1 MEKVNIEKEIK
12 IVDVESLEADIR
24 LETVDVIN
32 YKPGPINLYNIGNI
46 EEIKS
51 RTNGKKHCVP
61 NKGINLI
68 GFCENKKC
76 KVCGQEVIQNI
87 YDFKL
92 DLTKINGKMKCP
104 ICKESCDVN
113 NIGFFNCHYHIYGT
127 QFKSKTET
135 MESFNEEIPHFENA
149 AINND
154 FVIIKDKKIK
164 VNKTPKNTFVYFNES
179 GDKILYMKFIIQ
191 VKKFK
196 D

>member
-1 MEKVNIEKEIK
+1 MIKVNY
-12 IVDVESLEADIR
+12 
-24 LETVDVIN
+24 N
-32 YKPGPINLYNIGNI
+32 PGSINLYNIGNI
-46 EEIKS
+46 QEIK
-51 RTNGKKHCVP
+51 RKKKCEKHWTI

-113 NIGFFNCHYHIYGT
+113 NIGFFNCYYHIYGT
-127 QFKSKTET
+127 QFNSKTDT
-135 MESFNEEIPHFENA
+135 MEPFNEEIPHFENA

>member
-1 MEKVNIEKEIK
+1 MIKVNY
-12 IVDVESLEADIR
+12 
-24 LETVDVIN
+24 N
-32 YKPGPINLYNIGNI
+32 PGPINLYNIGNI
-46 EEIKS
+46 QEIK
-51 RTNGKKHCVP
+51 RKKKCEHWTI

-76 KVCGQEVIQNI
+76 KVCGQKVIQNI
-87 YDFKL
+87 YHFKL

-113 NIGFFNCHYHIYGT
+113 NIGFFNCYYHIYGT
-127 QFKSKTET
+127 QFNSKTDT
-135 MESFNEEIPHFENA
+135 MEPFNEEIPHFENA
-149 AINND
+149 AIKNDD

-164 VNKTPKNTFVYFNES
+164 VNKTPKNKLIYFNES